1 MLMAR
6 RKSKLNS
13 EECKQA
19 IATFFR
25 KQKKFKQIQTRFG
38 EIKADFYNDMEDY
51 FRCNG
56 IDGKLTVDCDND
68 FNEVDEGGKSFVI
81 TRVQNSRVEF
91 NPDKL
96 EKVLGKELSQN
107 VIQKHYEIVD
117 MNGLVTYLKECGIDP
132 KVFKSFISI
141 RKTVNVKEL
150 DRLEELGKITA
161 EQLKGCY
168 TIKSQSPYF
177 TVNIGKGQ
185 ENDWK

>member
-1 MLMAR
+1 MVR

-13 EECKQA
+13 EECKQS
-19 IATFFR
+19 IINFF
-25 KQKKFKQIQTRFG
+25 QKKKRFEQIQTKFS

-51 FRCNG
+51 FKNNN
-56 IDGKLTVDCDND
+56 IDGKLTIEGDD
-68 FNEVDEGGKSFVI
+68 FNGVESFVV
-81 TRVQNSRVEF
+81 TRIQSSKVEF

-96 EKVLGKELSQN
+96 EKVLGKELSRN

-117 MNGLVTYLKECGIDP
+117 MTGLISYLQGYGVEP

-141 RKTVNVKEL
+141 RKSVNTKEL

-161 EQLKGCY
+161 EQIKGCY
-168 TIKSQSPYF
+168 TVKSQNPYF

-185 ENDWK
+185 GNG